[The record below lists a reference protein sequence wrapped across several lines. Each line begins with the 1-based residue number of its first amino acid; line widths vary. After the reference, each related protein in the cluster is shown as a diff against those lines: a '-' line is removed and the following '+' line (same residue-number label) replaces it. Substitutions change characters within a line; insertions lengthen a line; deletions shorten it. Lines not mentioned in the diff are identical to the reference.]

1 MIRDGHYDSVCVE
14 MGWMCRKYMTENIQF
29 ERQLCTK
36 LNDCL
41 SLSPLEKSFNNVA
54 DCLLEEQ
61 GDEQMSIHYK
71 IVSLHI
77 NIKYKV
83 RWEIAL
89 FMSVKLLT
97 MQRSVSLKENK
108 KKKTP
113 KNHEHSLVHQR
124 QKQCQIY
131 TQNNKNNNITFFCK
145 STILSYILQLK
156 LYH

>member
-1 MIRDGHYDSVCVE
+1 MIIRDGHYDSVCVE

-29 ERQLCTK
+29 ERQICTK

-77 NIKYKV
+77 NIKYKG

-108 KKKTP
+108 KKKNTKKSWTQLSP
-113 KNHEHSLVHQR
+113 PETKTMSN
-124 QKQCQIY
+124 IY
-131 TQNNKNNNITFFCK
+131 TK
-145 STILSYILQLK
+145 
-156 LYH
+156 